1 MAVVICYM
9 ICHLVRTTCGC
20 SKNLNEWIFSQAEQ
34 LGVSPTQHYVIVMYP
49 TLTQG
54 SIHVWTVYGVHR
66 VIDGVMG

>member
-1 MAVVICYM
+1 MTSAIVFVT
-9 ICHLVRTTCGC
+9 H
-20 SKNLNEWIFSQAEQ
+20 SQAKQ

-54 SIHVWTVYGVHR
+54 SIHVLTVYGVHR